1 MSFWAACRLQPNR
14 SALALHCLNLNGYE
28 AYCPQLRE
36 RRTVR
41 GRRIE
46 TLQPL
51 FVGYAFVRIVLQWHT
66 ARWCPGTLGLIMDG
80 IVPAKVPDCVISE
93 IRSRE
98 RKGAIELPWCGPRRG
113 DRVRILRGPF
123 TGHLAIFDD
132 MKPRERVGIL
142 LHLLG
147 GEQRVTLAR
156 EDIEMIR

>member
-1 MSFWAACRLQPNR
+1 MPFWAACRLQPNR
-14 SALALHCLNLNGYE
+14 SALALHFLKLHGYE

-41 GRRIE
+41 GRKMEI
-46 TLQPL
+46 LQPL

-80 IVPAKVPDCVISE
+80 LVPAKVPDSMISE

-98 RKGAIELPWCGPRRG
+98 RNGAIELPWCGPQRG

-123 TGHLAIFDD
+123 QGACAIFAG
-132 MKPRERVGIL
+132 MKPHERVGVL
-142 LHLLG
+142 LMLLS
-147 GEQRVTLAR
+147 GERSITLAQKDVAVMR
-156 EDIEMIR
+156 